1 MRASTGSK
9 RRKSVMPI
17 DIESFTTEVT
27 LVDGNSSTNA
37 AQFEQLVQEV
47 MRRIERKQRDDQ
59 KSRENSSFDALNRG
73 RRS

>member
-1 MRASTGSK
+1 
-9 RRKSVMPI
+9 MPI

-27 LVDGNSSTNA
+27 LVDGNPSTNA

>member
-1 MRASTGSK
+1 
-9 RRKSVMPI
+9 MPI

-27 LVDGNSSTNA
+27 LADSNASMSA
-37 AQFEQLVQEV
+37 AQLEHLVQEI

-59 KSRENSSFDALNRG
+59 QSRENTSFDSMNRG

>member
-1 MRASTGSK
+1 
-9 RRKSVMPI
+9 MPI

-27 LVDGNSSTNA
+27 LADTNA
-37 AQFEQLVQEV
+37 SMSGAQLELLVQEI

-59 KSRENSSFDALNRG
+59 QSRENTSFDSMNRG